1 MSTITRLHP
10 AKRYSEASVHNGT
23 VYLTGQVADGA
34 TQDIGGQTAQ
44 VLAAIDRLLADAGS
58 DKKKILMAQI
68 FLADMADYAGMN
80 AVWDAWVVP
89 APCPHG
95 RPCRLVWPNRSGASR
110 WSSPRRSSRIA
121 VAPRGFTSL

>member
-23 VYLTGQVADGA
+23 VYLTGQVADDA
-34 TQDIGGQTAQ
+34 TQDISGQTAQ

-80 AVWDAWVVP
+80 ATWDAWV
-89 APCPHG
+89 AP
-95 RPCRLVWPNRSGASR
+95 GALPSR
-110 WSSPRRSSRIA
+110 ATVQACLAKPEWRVEVVVTAAI
-121 VAPRGFTSL
+121 

>member
-23 VYLTGQVADGA
+23 VYLTGQVADDP

-80 AVWDAWVVP
+80 AAWDAWVATGALPSRATVQ
-89 APCPHG
+89 ARLA
-95 RPCRLVWPNRSGASR
+95 RPEWRVEVVVTAA
-110 WSSPRRSSRIA
+110 I
-121 VAPRGFTSL
+121 

>member
-1 MSTITRLHP
+1 MSTIVRLHP

-23 VYLTGQVADGA
+23 VYLTGQVADDA
-34 TQDIGGQTAQ
+34 TQDISGQTAQ

-80 AVWDAWVVP
+80 ATWDAWV
-89 APCPHG
+89 AP
-95 RPCRLVWPNRSGASR
+95 GALPSR
-110 WSSPRRSSRIA
+110 ATVQACLAKPEWRVEVVVTAAI
-121 VAPRGFTSL
+121 

>member
-1 MSTITRLHP
+1 MSTIARFHP

-23 VYLTGQVADGA
+23 VYLTGQVADDA

-58 DKKKILMAQI
+58 DKTKILMAQI

-80 AVWDAWVVP
+80 AWDAWV
-89 APCPHG
+89 APGALPS
-95 RPCRLVWPNRSGASR
+95 RATVQARLAQPEWRVEVVITAA
-110 WSSPRRSSRIA
+110 I
-121 VAPRGFTSL
+121 

>member
-1 MSTITRLHP
+1 MSTIVRLHP
-10 AKRYSEASVHNGT
+10 AKRYSEASVHNGI

-80 AVWDAWVVP
+80 ATWDAWV
-89 APCPHG
+89 AP
-95 RPCRLVWPNRSGASR
+95 GALPSR
-110 WSSPRRSSRIA
+110 ATVQACLAKPEWRVEVVVTAAI
-121 VAPRGFTSL
+121 